1 MSTFLDFAVTLVL
14 VIEGVPTVG
23 LGGAGGAGFAE
34 VVIVTTLDVAMIVPF
49 WFSASTL

>member
-14 VIEGVPTVG
+14 VIEDVPTVG
-23 LGGAGGAGFAE
+23 LGAGGAGFAG
-34 VVIVTTLDVAMIVPF
+34 VVTATTLDLAMTVPF